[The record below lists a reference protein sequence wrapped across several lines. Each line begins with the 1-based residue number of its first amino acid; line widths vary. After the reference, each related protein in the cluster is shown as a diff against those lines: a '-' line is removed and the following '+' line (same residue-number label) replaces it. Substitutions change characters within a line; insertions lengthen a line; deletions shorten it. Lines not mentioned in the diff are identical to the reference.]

1 MDKSIYVAM
10 TGAAQNMLATAVH
23 ANNLANVSTTGFRA
37 DFAQAKAMPVFGG
50 NFPSRVYALTET
62 PNTDLSPGTLQ
73 ESGRELDVAIN
84 GEGWIAVQT
93 PDGSEA
99 YTRAGDLQIDPS
111 GLLLTGS
118 GLPVMGNGAPISL
131 PPSQSVNIGVDGT
144 ISVRPLGASAQEVAE
159 VDRIKLVKPE
169 RGQLFKGEDG
179 LMYSRDGAPLQADA
193 DVRLESG
200 FLESSNV
207 NAISALTDLI
217 SLSRQFEMQVK
228 LMKTAERNAQASAR
242 LLQFS

>member
-1 MDKSIYVAM
+1 V
-10 TGAAQNMLATAVH
+10 
-23 ANNLANVSTTGFRA
+23 
-37 DFAQAKAMPVFGG
+37 QA
-50 NFPSRVYALTET
+50 
-62 PNTDLSPGTLQ
+62 
-73 ESGRELDVAIN
+73 
-84 GEGWIAVQT
+84 

-99 YTRAGDLQIDPS
+99 YTRAGDLRIDTS

-131 PPSQSVNIGVDGT
+131 PPAQSVNIGIDGT
-144 ISVRPLGASAQEVAE
+144 VSVRPLGASAQEIAE

-169 RGQLFKGEDG
+169 PRQLFKGEDG
-179 LMYSRDGAPLQADA
+179 LMHSRDGAPILADA
-193 DVRLESG
+193 NVRLESG

-217 SLSRQFEMQVK
+217 SLSRQFEMQIK
-228 LMKTAERNAQASAR
+228 LMKTAERNAQASAQ

>member
-1 MDKSIYVAM
+1 MDRSLYIAM
-10 TGAAQNMLATAVH
+10 TGAGQNMLATAVH
-23 ANNLANVSTTGFRA
+23 ANNLANVSTTGFRG
-37 DFAQAKAMPVFGG
+37 DFTQAKAMPVFGG
-50 NFPSRVYALTET
+50 LASRAYALTET
-62 PNTDLSPGTLQ
+62 PATDMAPGTLQ
-73 ESGRELDVAIN
+73 ESGRDLDVAIN
-84 GEGWIAVQT
+84 GEGWIAVQA

-99 YTRAGDLQIDPS
+99 YTRAGDLRIDTS

-131 PPSQSVNIGVDGT
+131 PPAQSVNIGIDGT
-144 ISVRPLGASAQEVAE
+144 VSVRPLGASAQEIAE

-169 RGQLFKGEDG
+169 PRQLFKGEDG
-179 LMYSRDGAPLQADA
+179 LMHSRDGAPILADA
-193 DVRLESG
+193 NVRLESG

-217 SLSRQFEMQVK
+217 SLSRQFEMQIK
-228 LMKTAERNAQASAR
+228 LMKTTERNAQASAQ